1 MASIST
7 DRVFANIYG
16 PTATQETRSIMG
28 GKRGGVIYLDKTIGG
43 GKKTRTVS
51 ERSPVKTR
59 AVATRAK
66 ESVTI
71 YADLIHFPNNDIN
84 EYIDRLYL
92 EYYVARAPPNT
103 IFIIPPDSVRQ
114 SMYATIRAV
123 CNGTQKG
130 SIEEKKAI
138 IENAEKIG
146 FKRYIFSKFGD
157 NKRDQLYKIGP
168 LDDPNKEY
176 PNAKFQPIRRT
187 NAANEVMYMS
197 YRTPNEINVSIHADL
212 KDPVVCSFIGRCSHG
227 VYIFGGDLPP
237 GSPETYIPTYNK
249 KSHTVIGGSTRKQSY
264 ATSFKRFVNSFDSI
278 EQAAYAFCMK
288 RFINDKSFASQFIN
302 ADNVYSMFAMA
313 LTDIANGVEFD
324 RVLANVSPD
333 DAINAEREM
342 EAVSYSRLTDNI
354 SRRINSAINK
364 LYNRE
369 DFDVVNHLASLY
381 KNGDKNVIR
390 ADIMTALY
398 RSGVNSIGDLFK
410 LTAQFMDGISGGDRY
425 TDTLMEPYKMYPMT
439 SVNGKAYP
447 YIGQWSSG
455 SRSLSGVVKTAVEEP
470 PEMEKEP
477 EVIEEQIVVV
487 EQPPEPE
494 VEVEIKPPEKKK
506 AKHAKRSIKELADEP
521 EEVKEEAFDDSVF
534 Y

>member
-1 MASIST
+1 MSVST

-28 GKRGGVIYLDKTIGG
+28 GKKGGIVYLDQPIGG
-43 GKKTRTVS
+43 GRKPKRTQS
-51 ERSPVKTR
+51 TIQVKSKASSTK
-59 AVATRAK
+59 VK

-71 YADLIHFPNNDIN
+71 YGDLVHFPNSEVN
-84 EYIDRLYL
+84 EYVDRLYL
-92 EYYVARAPPNT
+92 EYYAVRAPPNT

-114 SMYATIRAV
+114 TMYTTIRSV
-123 CNGTQKG
+123 TNGTQKG

-168 LDDPNKEY
+168 NDSADKEY
-176 PNAKFQPIRRT
+176 PNAKFDPIRRT

-197 YRTPNEINVSIHADL
+197 YRTPEEINISLHADL
-212 KDPVVCSFIGRCSHG
+212 KEPVVCKFLGRCAHG
-227 VYIFGGDLPP
+227 IYVFMGDLPQ

-249 KSHTVIGGSTRKQSY
+249 KTHTVIGGGSTKKQSY
-264 ATSFKRFVNSFDSI
+264 TTRFKAFINGFDSI

-288 RFINDKSFASQFIN
+288 RFVNDKSFASQFIN

-313 LTDIANGVEFD
+313 LTDIANGTDFD
-324 RVLANVSPD
+324 AALSNVSQE
-333 DAINAEREM
+333 AAHNAEREM
-342 EAVSYSRLTDNI
+342 ESVSYSRLTDNI
-354 SRRINSAINK
+354 SRRINSAISK
-364 LYNRE
+364 LYNRD
-369 DFDVVNHLASLY
+369 DFDVVSHLESLY
-381 KNGDKNVIR
+381 KNSDKNIIR
-390 ADIMTALY
+390 ADLMTALY
-398 RSGVNSIGDLFK
+398 RSGVTSINALFK
-410 LTAQFMDGISGGDRY
+410 LTDDFANGISGGDRY

-455 SRSLSGVVKTAVEEP
+455 KGSVMRGGNVTMPRETVEIELEQEMDEETPEP
-470 PEMEKEP
+470 
-477 EVIEEQIVVV
+477 IEEVK
-487 EQPPEPE
+487 E
-494 VEVEIKPPEKKK
+494 VKKERK
-506 AKHAKRSIKELADEP
+506 NKHVKRSIKELAIEDDT
-521 EEVKEEAFDDSVF
+521 KEDTFDDSVF

>member
-43 GKKTRTVS
+43 GRKTKTIS
-51 ERSPVKTR
+51 ERAAVKTK
-59 AVATRAK
+59 ASATKTK

-71 YADLIHFPNNDIN
+71 YADLIHFPNRDIN

-212 KDPVVCSFIGRCSHG
+212 KDPVVCSFIGRCGHG
-227 VYIFGGDLPP
+227 IYVFSGDLPP

-249 KSHTVIGGSTRKQSY
+249 KTHTVIGGGRKQSY
-264 ATSFKRFVNSFDSI
+264 VTSFKRFVNGFDSI

-288 RFINDKSFASQFIN
+288 RFVNDKSFASQFIN

-313 LTDIANGVEFD
+313 LTDIANGAEFD
-324 RVLANVSPD
+324 RVLSNVSPD
-333 DAINAEREM
+333 DAIKAEREM
-342 EAVSYSRLTDNI
+342 EAVSYSHLTDNI

-364 LYNRE
+364 LYNRD

-390 ADIMTALY
+390 ADLMTALY
-398 RSGVNSIGDLFK
+398 RSGVSNIGDLFK
-410 LTAQFMDGISGGDRY
+410 LTAQFMDGVSGGDRY

-447 YIGQWSSG
+447 YIGQWSSEKG
-455 SRSLSGVVKTAVEEP
+455 SLSGGVKTTVEDPEELDVIEKEIVEEP
-470 PEMEKEP
+470 
-477 EVIEEQIVVV
+477 
-487 EQPPEPE
+487 
-494 VEVEIKPPEKKK
+494 VEIEIEVKQPEKKK
-506 AKHAKRSIKELADEP
+506 AKHAKRSIKELTDER
-521 EEVKEEAFDDSVF
+521 EDVKEEAFDDSVF

>member
-28 GKRGGVIYLDKTIGG
+28 GKRGGIVYLDSTIGG
-43 GKKTRTVS
+43 SRKPKRVMNTTPIRTKAS
-51 ERSPVKTR
+51 STKP
-59 AVATRAK
+59 K

-71 YADLIHFPNNDIN
+71 YGDLIHFPNHDIN

-92 EYYVARAPPNT
+92 EYYVARAAPNT

-114 SMYATIRAV
+114 SMYATIRSV
-123 CNGTQKG
+123 TNGTQKG

-168 LDDPNKEY
+168 HDDPNKEY
-176 PNAKFQPIRRT
+176 PNAKFEPIRRT

-197 YRTPNEINVSIHADL
+197 YRTSSDINVSLHADL
-212 KDPVVCSFIGRCSHG
+212 KDPVVCKFLGRCGHG
-227 VYIFGGDLPP
+227 IYVFGGDLPP

-249 KSHTVIGGSTRKQSY
+249 KSHTVVGGGTRKQSY
-264 ATSFKRFVNSFDSI
+264 ATRFKQFVNGFDSI

-288 RFINDKSFASQFIN
+288 RFVNDKSFASQFIN

-313 LTDIANGVEFD
+313 LTDIANGAEFD
-324 RVLANVSPD
+324 GVLSNVTQE
-333 DAINAEREM
+333 DAVNAEREM
-342 EAVSYSRLTDNI
+342 EAISYSRLTDNI
-354 SRRINSAINK
+354 SRRINSAISK
-364 LYNRE
+364 LYNRD
-369 DFDVVNHLASLY
+369 DFDVVEHLTSLY
-381 KNGDKNVIR
+381 KNGDKNIIR
-390 ADIMTALY
+390 ADLMTALY
-398 RSGVNSIGDLFK
+398 RSGVSSVNDLFK
-410 LTAQFMDGISGGDRY
+410 LTAQFMEGVSGGDRY
-425 TDTLMEPYKMYPMT
+425 TDTLMEPYKEYPMT

-455 SRSLSGVVKTAVEEP
+455 RMMLSGGAKPTVKIPREVVVEEETENVTEEYVEEP
-470 PEMEKEP
+470 K
-477 EVIEEQIVVV
+477 QS
-487 EQPPEPE
+487 
-494 VEVEIKPPEKKK
+494 KEKKP
-506 AKHAKRSIKELADEP
+506 KHAKRSIKELADEP
-521 EEVKEEAFDDSVF
+521 EFKEEAFDDSVF

>member
-7 DRVFANIYG
+7 DRVLANIYG

-28 GKRGGVIYLDKTIGG
+28 GKRSGVVYLDNTIGG
-43 GKKTRTVS
+43 SRKPKQTVKAT
-51 ERSPVKTR
+51 PVKTK
-59 AVATRAK
+59 AVATKAK

-71 YADLIHFPNNDIN
+71 YADLIHFPNRDVN
-84 EYIDRLYL
+84 EYVDRLYL
-92 EYYVARAPPNT
+92 EYYVARAAPNT

-114 SMYATIRAV
+114 SMYATIRSV
-123 CNGTQKG
+123 TNGTQKG

-168 LDDPNKEY
+168 LDDPDKEY
-176 PNAKFQPIRRT
+176 PNAKFEPIRRT

-197 YRTPNEINVSIHADL
+197 YRTPTEINVSLHADL
-212 KDPVVCSFIGRCSHG
+212 KEPVVCKFLGRCGHG
-227 VYIFGGDLPP
+227 IYIFGGDLPP

-249 KSHTVIGGSTRKQSY
+249 KSHTVVGGGTRKQSY
-264 ATSFKRFVNSFDSI
+264 ATRFKQFVNGFDSI

-288 RFINDKSFASQFIN
+288 RFVNDKSFASQFIN

-313 LTDIANGVEFD
+313 LTDIANDAEFD
-324 RVLANVSPD
+324 GVLSNVSQE
-333 DAINAEREM
+333 DAVNAEREM
-342 EAVSYSRLTDNI
+342 EAISYSRLTDNI

-369 DFDVVNHLASLY
+369 DFDVVEHLSSLY
-381 KNGDKNVIR
+381 KNGDKNIVR
-390 ADIMTALY
+390 ADLMTALY
-398 RSGVNSIGDLFK
+398 RSGVSSINDLFK
-410 LTAQFMDGISGGDRY
+410 LTAQFMDGVSGGDRY

-455 SRSLSGVVKTAVEEP
+455 RRMISGGAKMPREV
-470 PEMEKEP
+470 
-477 EVIEEQIVVV
+477 VIEEETEDAVV
-487 EQPPEPE
+487 EPTPVEPRQT
-494 VEVEIKPPEKKK
+494 KEKKP
-506 AKHAKRSIKELADEP
+506 KHVKRSIKELA
-521 EEVKEEAFDDSVF
+521 EETDVNGETFDDSMF

>member
-1 MASIST
+1 MSIST
-7 DRVFANIYG
+7 DRVFSNIYG

-28 GKRGGVIYLDKTIGG
+28 GKKSRIVYLDETIGG
-43 GKKTRTVS
+43 GRKKPTKKASTNA
-51 ERSPVKTR
+51 EVKT
-59 AVATRAK
+59 APKKVK

-71 YADLIHFPNNDIN
+71 YGDLIHFPNKDIN

-92 EYYVARAPPNT
+92 EYYVARAAPNT

-114 SMYATIRAV
+114 QMYATIRSV
-123 CNGTQKG
+123 TGGTQKG

-168 LDDPNKEY
+168 MDNPDKEY
-176 PNAKFQPIRRT
+176 PNAKFEPIRRT
-187 NAANEVMYMS
+187 NAANEVFYMS
-197 YRTPNEINVSIHADL
+197 YRTAAEINVSIHADL
-212 KDPVVCSFIGRCSHG
+212 KEPVSCKFIGRCGHG
-227 VYIFGGDLPP
+227 IYIFGGDLPS

-249 KSHTVIGGSTRKQSY
+249 KSHTVVGGGGRKPSYSTRFKQ
-264 ATSFKRFVNSFDSI
+264 FVNGFDSI

-288 RFINDKSFASQFIN
+288 RFVNDKSFTSQYIN

-313 LTDIANGVEFD
+313 LTDIANGVDFD
-324 RVLANVSPD
+324 SVLSNISQS
-333 DAINAEREM
+333 DAEAAEREM
-342 EAVSYSRLTDNI
+342 EAISYSRLTDNL

-364 LYNRE
+364 LYNRD
-369 DFDVVNHLASLY
+369 DFDVVTHLESLY
-381 KNGDKNVIR
+381 KNGDKNIIR

-398 RSGVNSIGDLFK
+398 RSGVTSVNDLFK
-410 LTAQFMDGISGGDRY
+410 LTSQFAEGVSGGDRY

-447 YIGQWSSG
+447 YIGQWSSHA
-455 SRSLSGVVKTAVEEP
+455 SSSGAPVEMRRPTVVI
-470 PEMEKEP
+470 EP
-477 EVIEEQIVVV
+477 EIDI
-487 EQPPEPE
+487 EPE
-494 VEVEIKPPEKKK
+494 GVSEERQIEQKSKKK
-506 AKHAKRSIKELADEP
+506 TPAKRSIRDISNTDPEAADI
-521 EEVKEEAFDDSVF
+521 KEEAFDDSVF